1 MHIPDGYLSPA
12 SAGVLYGLV
21 IPFWYTATRKLK
33 QAFSSRMIPLMALL
47 SAFCFVIEMINIPL
61 PGGTTGHAVGSSLAA
76 IVLGPWPAVL
86 CVSIALTIQAL
97 LFGDGGITTLGANCL
112 NMAVVQV
119 FVSYYLYSII
129 SNNSTSPKTKGLA
142 AGIAGF
148 VGINCAAFLTG
159 LELGLQPALAHSP
172 NGTPLYAPYGL
183 SIAIPAMIMG
193 HLIAGIAEFVVTA
206 SGVDYLNRSAPD
218 LLQTALSENQH
229 KPLPAMWNRLR
240 VLWLVIAILMIL
252 TPLGLL
258 APGTAWGEWGTDQ
271 LKGHGLGFVPEG
283 LQKMEGIWKAIFHGY
298 SFPGLGEN
306 MGYISSAV
314 LGVLVIILVFWI
326 LTHLGRKAVEQD

>member
-33 QAFSSRMIPLMALL
+33 SAFSSRMIPLMALL

-97 LFGDGGITTLGANCL
+97 LFGDGGITTLGANCF

-129 SNNSTSPKTKGLA
+129 SNRTMKPRVKGMA

-148 VGINCAAFLTG
+148 VGINCAALFTG
-159 LELGLQPALAHSP
+159 VELGLQPLLAHSP

-183 SIAIPAMIMG
+183 SIAIPAMMMG

-206 SGVDYLNRSAPD
+206 SGVAYLTHSAPD
-218 LLQTALSENQH
+218 LLLVALPENQN
-229 KPLPAMWNRLR
+229 KPLPALWNRLR
-240 VLWLVIAILMIL
+240 ILWLVLAVLMIL

-258 APGTAWGEWGTDQ
+258 APGTAWGEWGADQ
-271 LKGHGLGFVPEG
+271 FKELGLGFVPEG
-283 LQKMEGIWKAIFHGY
+283 FQKMEGFWKAIFPGY

-306 MGYISSAV
+306 LGYISSAV
-314 LGVLVIILVFWI
+314 LGVLVIVIVFWI
-326 LTHLGRKAVEQD
+326 LTQLGRKAVEQD